1 MKISISGVRGIY
13 GGDLDLHQ
21 ISRLTR
27 LFASSFIKPEGNCL
41 LARDTRPSGRI
52 IVQTV
57 LANLMERG
65 INVYYL
71 NVAPTPMVFR
81 EARKY
86 DAGFIVTASHNP
98 MNWNGL
104 KFIIKARGIFEGE
117 LDFMLRNDTSSL
129 SSIDKFGNSFDAV
142 SDYVDEVAELI
153 SKSDQNNNTVKV
165 GLDPGGGAAS
175 GYVDQLFEKL
185 GHKFYCINDIN
196 ESSSRGPDPT
206 ADSLSELC
214 MLVKASHLDFGFA
227 FDLDGDRL
235 VVVNNK
241 GEKLNPDI
249 TLLICVAGALNLGM
263 RKFVTSI
270 DTSICIEKL
279 VEQYGGKL
287 DYSKVGE
294 ANVVNKMIEVNADA
308 GGEGSSAGFIMPKFN
323 MCRDG
328 FLASATISSLNRKVV
343 EDCLQFAS
351 QYVQIRS
358 KIVVDSS
365 LHMKLIDKLYENFK
379 KESSEMLSIDGL
391 KLVMDESWALIRPS
405 NTEHAIRISVESKKN
420 GIQSLYKKIS
430 EKVQLAYEQIK

>member
-1 MKISISGVRGIY
+1 MEVI
-13 GGDLDLHQ
+13 LDLHQ

-104 KFIIKARGIFEGE
+104 KFIIEARGIFEGE
-117 LDFMLRNDTSSL
+117 LDFMIRNDTSLCSTH
-129 SSIDKFGNSFDAV
+129 KFGNSFDAV
-142 SDYVDEVAELI
+142 SDYVDEVVELI
-153 SKSDQNNNTVKV
+153 AKSEQNNTVKV

-175 GYVDQLFEKL
+175 GYVDQLFDKL

-196 ESSSRGPDPT
+196 GSSSRGPDPT

-214 MLVKASHLDFGFA
+214 MLVKASQLDFGFA

-279 VEQYGGKL
+279 VKQYGAKL

-294 ANVVNKMIEVNADA
+294 ANVVKKMIEVNADA

-328 FLASATISSLNRKVV
+328 FLASATISSLNMKVV
-343 EDCLQFAS
+343 EDCLRLAS
-351 QYVQIRS
+351 EYVQIRS

-379 KESSEMLSIDGL
+379 KESDEILSIDGL
-391 KLVMDESWALIRPS
+391 KIAMDESWALIRPS

-420 GIQSLYKKIS
+420 SIQSLYRKIS

>member
-1 MKISISGVRGIY
+1 
-13 GGDLDLHQ
+13 
-21 ISRLTR
+21 
-27 LFASSFIKPEGNCL
+27 
-41 LARDTRPSGRI
+41 
-52 IVQTV
+52 
-57 LANLMERG
+57 
-65 INVYYL
+65 
-71 NVAPTPMVFR
+71 
-81 EARKY
+81 
-86 DAGFIVTASHNP
+86 
-98 MNWNGL
+98 
-104 KFIIKARGIFEGE
+104 
-117 LDFMLRNDTSSL
+117 
-129 SSIDKFGNSFDAV
+129 
-142 SDYVDEVAELI
+142 
-153 SKSDQNNNTVKV
+153 
-165 GLDPGGGAAS
+165 
-175 GYVDQLFEKL
+175 
-185 GHKFYCINDIN
+185 
-196 ESSSRGPDPT
+196 
-206 ADSLSELC
+206 
-214 MLVKASHLDFGFA
+214 MLVKTSHLDFGFA

>member
-1 MKISISGVRGIY
+1 MKISVSGVRGIY

-104 KFIIKARGIFEGE
+104 KFIIEARGIFEGE
-117 LDFMLRNDTSSL
+117 LDFMIRNDTSL
-129 SSIDKFGNSFDAV
+129 SSTHKFGNSFDAV
-142 SDYVDEVAELI
+142 SDYVDEVVELI
-153 SKSDQNNNTVKV
+153 AKSEQNNTVKV

-175 GYVDQLFEKL
+175 GYVDQLFDKL

-196 ESSSRGPDPT
+196 GSSSRGPDPT

-214 MLVKASHLDFGFA
+214 MLVKTSQLDFGFA

-279 VEQYGGKL
+279 VKQYGAKL

-294 ANVVNKMIEVNADA
+294 ANVVKKMIEVNADA

-328 FLASATISSLNRKVV
+328 FLASATISSLNMKVV
-343 EDCLQFAS
+343 EDCLRLAS

-379 KESSEMLSIDGL
+379 KESDEILSIDGL
-391 KLVMDESWALIRPS
+391 KIAMDESWALIRPS

-420 GIQSLYKKIS
+420 SIQSLYRKIS
-430 EKVQLAYEQIK
+430 EKVQQAYEQIK

>member
-1 MKISISGVRGIY
+1 MKISVSGVRGIY
-13 GGDLDLHQ
+13 GSDLDLHH

-104 KFIIKARGIFEGE
+104 KFIIEARGIFEGE
-117 LDFMLRNDTSSL
+117 LDFMIRNDTSL
-129 SSIDKFGNSFDAV
+129 SSTHKFGNSFDAV
-142 SDYVDEVAELI
+142 SDYVDEVVELI
-153 SKSDQNNNTVKV
+153 AKSEQNNTVKV

-196 ESSSRGPDPT
+196 GSSSRGPDPT

-214 MLVKASHLDFGFA
+214 MLVKTSQLDFGFA

-279 VEQYGGKL
+279 VKQYGAKL

-294 ANVVNKMIEVNADA
+294 ANVVKKMIEVNADA

-328 FLASATISSLNRKVV
+328 FLASATISSLNMKVV
-343 EDCLQFAS
+343 EDCLRLAS

-365 LHMKLIDKLYENFK
+365 LHMKLIDKLHENFK
-379 KESSEMLSIDGL
+379 KESVEILSIDGL
-391 KLVMDESWALIRPS
+391 KIAMDESWALIRPS

-420 GIQSLYKKIS
+420 SIQSLYRKIS

>member
-1 MKISISGVRGIY
+1 MKISVSGVRGIY

-104 KFIIKARGIFEGE
+104 KFIIEARGIFEGE
-117 LDFMLRNDTSSL
+117 LDFMIRNDTSLCSTH
-129 SSIDKFGNSFDAV
+129 KFGNSFDAV
-142 SDYVDEVAELI
+142 SDYVDEVVELI
-153 SKSDQNNNTVKV
+153 AKSEQNNTVKV

-196 ESSSRGPDPT
+196 GSSSRGPDPT

-214 MLVKASHLDFGFA
+214 MLVKTSQLDFGFA

-279 VEQYGGKL
+279 VKQYGAKL

-294 ANVVNKMIEVNADA
+294 ANVVKKMIEVNADA

-328 FLASATISSLNRKVV
+328 FLASATISSLNMKVV
-343 EDCLQFAS
+343 EDCLRLAS
-351 QYVQIRS
+351 EYVQIRS

-365 LHMKLIDKLYENFK
+365 LHMKLIDKLHENFK
-379 KESSEMLSIDGL
+379 KESVEILSIDGL
-391 KLVMDESWALIRPS
+391 KIAMDESWALIRPS

-420 GIQSLYKKIS
+420 SIQSLYRKIS

>member
-1 MKISISGVRGIY
+1 MKISVSGVRGIY

-104 KFIIKARGIFEGE
+104 KFIIEARGIFEGE
-117 LDFMLRNDTSSL
+117 LDFMIRNDTLLCSTH
-129 SSIDKFGNSFDAV
+129 KFGNSFDAV
-142 SDYVDEVAELI
+142 SDYVDEVVELI
-153 SKSDQNNNTVKV
+153 AKSEQNNTVKV

-196 ESSSRGPDPT
+196 GSSSRGPDPT

-214 MLVKASHLDFGFA
+214 MLVKTSQLDFGFA

-279 VEQYGGKL
+279 VKQYGAKL

-294 ANVVNKMIEVNADA
+294 ANVVKKMIEVNADA

-328 FLASATISSLNRKVV
+328 FLASATISSLNMKVV
-343 EDCLQFAS
+343 EDCLRLS
-351 QYVQIRS
+351 SEYVQIRS

-365 LHMKLIDKLYENFK
+365 LHMKLIDKLHENFK
-379 KESSEMLSIDGL
+379 KESVEILSIDGL
-391 KLVMDESWALIRPS
+391 KIAMDESWALIRPS

-420 GIQSLYKKIS
+420 SIQSLYRKIS

>member
-1 MKISISGVRGIY
+1 MKISVSGVRGIY

-104 KFIIKARGIFEGE
+104 KFIIEARGIFEGE
-117 LDFMLRNDTSSL
+117 LDFMIRNDTSLCSTH
-129 SSIDKFGNSFDAV
+129 KFGNSFDAV
-142 SDYVDEVAELI
+142 SDYVDEVVELI
-153 SKSDQNNNTVKV
+153 AKSEQNNTVKV

-196 ESSSRGPDPT
+196 GSSSRGPDPT

-214 MLVKASHLDFGFA
+214 MLVKTSQLDFGFA

-279 VEQYGGKL
+279 VKQYGAKL

-294 ANVVNKMIEVNADA
+294 ANVVKKMIEVNADA

-328 FLASATISSLNRKVV
+328 FLASATISSLNMKVV
-343 EDCLQFAS
+343 EDCLRLS
-351 QYVQIRS
+351 SEYVQIRS

-365 LHMKLIDKLYENFK
+365 LHMKLIDKLHENFK
-379 KESSEMLSIDGL
+379 KESVEILSIDGL
-391 KLVMDESWALIRPS
+391 KIAMDESWALIRPS

-420 GIQSLYKKIS
+420 SIQSLYRKIS